1 MDMDLAGLCKGVG
14 DMNTLGGCWSHQ
26 HFGDSCDDI
35 VHMGATTVRATTLW
49 RSCDDISHM
58 EL

>member
-1 MDMDLAGLCKGVG
+1 MDIDLTGLC
-14 DMNTLGGCWSHQ
+14 D
-26 HFGDSCDDI
+26 DSCDDI

-49 RSCDDISHM
+49 RQLRRYSHI